1 MGKLRLTKVICR
13 SAEKED
19 VCDYWKNPP
28 KNKNGQNDRE
38 VSGNK
43 AKITD
48 RLTTLIQDMIYSAMW
63 DS

>member
-13 SAEKED
+13 SAEKKD

-48 RLTTLIQDMIYSAMW
+48 RLTALIQDMIYSAMW